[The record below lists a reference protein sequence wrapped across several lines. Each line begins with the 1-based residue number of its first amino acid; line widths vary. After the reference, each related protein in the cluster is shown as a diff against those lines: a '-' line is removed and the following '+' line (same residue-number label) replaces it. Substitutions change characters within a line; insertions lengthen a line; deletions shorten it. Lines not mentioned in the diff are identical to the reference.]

1 MKLQAKHS
9 FENVIDTT
17 VGRTRRA
24 GEVFEA
30 DEARAKVLLEHNLV
44 YVLPEEK
51 VEEIKEEIKEEL
63 KEEKKPRKKKK

>member
-1 MKLQAKHS
+1 MKLQARHS
-9 FENVIDTT
+9 FEHVIDTT
-17 VGRTRRA
+17 VGRIRKA

-44 YVLPEEK
+44 YVLPEEVK
-51 VEEIKEEIKEEL
+51 EEPKEEI